1 MVTENTYKIDIEGE
15 LERIKRDIADM
26 EEAQMEQIFVSV
38 FSGAKNEREFIAAA
52 RAFVKARGYA
62 AVHEYDGENG
72 ELVLIIRKVA

>member
-26 EEAQMEQIFVSV
+26 EEAQMDQIFVSV

-52 RAFVKARGYA
+52 RAFVRARGYA
-62 AVHEYDGENG
+62 AVHEYEDD

>member
-52 RAFVKARGYA
+52 RAFVEAHGYA
-62 AVHEYDGENG
+62 AVHEYEDD
-72 ELVLIIRKVA
+72 ELVLIIRKAA

>member
-52 RAFVKARGYA
+52 RAMVKSRGYA
-62 AVHEYDGENG
+62 AVHEYEDD